1 MEESK
6 MVSLFVEVFDHSLTA
21 MLTTYLKFDECH
33 ALSRVNKQ
41 FNQFVAKSANSEF
54 IWSKQFEGEFSQK
67 EYPDHKKEPG
77 ESAFAFFKRS
87 FEGYQSLRAV
97 WRQII
102 NHTLE

>member
-1 MEESK
+1 MEA
-6 MVSLFVEVFDHSLTA
+6 FDPSLTA
-21 MLTTYLKFDECH
+21 MLTTYLKFDECQ

-41 FNQFVAKSANSEF
+41 FNSFVSKSSNSEF

-87 FEGYQSLRAV
+87 FEVYQSLRSV

-102 NHTLE
+102 TNTME